1 MLLSGA
7 LTEKTIHSLRN
18 VCCNPELAHLTG
30 GYCNC
35 RHSQKFWYKTVKSYL
50 SGKIDEVVGLINQED
65 LQRTSSQV
73 VATEVDFTQLCQRPL
88 EILTT

>member
-7 LTEKTIHSLRN
+7 LTEKNIHSLRR
-18 VCCNPELAHLTG
+18 VYCNPELAHLTG

-35 RHSQKFWYKTVKSYL
+35 RHSQQFWYETVKSYL

-73 VATEVDFTQLCQRPL
+73 VATEVDLTQLCQWPL